1 MLIQFNVAPHQVYY
15 NKFLGLK
22 VDEKEDKGNSIQSS
36 NLNPLGR
43 DLRFSQITLRIVKYL
58 YTI

>member
-1 MLIQFNVAPHQVYY
+1 MLIQFNVAPRHVYY
-15 NKFLGLK
+15 NKFLGSK

-43 DLRFSQITLRIVKYL
+43 DLMSSQIIL
-58 YTI
+58 

>member
-43 DLRFSQITLRIVKYL
+43 DLMSSQIIL
-58 YTI
+58 